1 MSESDVYEVSVS
13 GNSLQSS
20 SKNYSSHEDDGS
32 GSSTT
37 GTSLGGQKGGS
48 TQEEE
53 IARSEDRAVAYSRAL
68 VLGVL
73 LVSASVAGVVTWI
86 VSTQAE
92 EDDFHTQVRPA
103 CSFSRKLVGPN
114 SINWSS
120 LLLMFNCSSV

>member
-1 MSESDVYEVSVS
+1 MSESDNREASVS
-13 GNSLQSS
+13 GSSLQSS

-37 GTSLGGQKGGS
+37 GTSVGGQKGGS

-73 LVSASVAGVVTWI
+73 LVSATVAGIVTWI
-86 VSTQAE
+86 VSTKAE
-92 EDDFHTQVRPA
+92 EDDFHTQVRLI
-103 CSFSRKLVGPN
+103 CSFSRKQVWPIMN
-114 SINWSS
+114 RS
-120 LLLMFNCSSV
+120 